1 MNHLFHLYAFYLL
14 AALAIGIYRQWV
26 DGKLSLYNK
35 LVFAPILIIFT
46 AVDIFLNY
54 TLLVLIFGLPEKNDY
69 TISARFKT
77 YRTSE
82 YSYKR
87 YIANFVCDRLSE
99 IDPSGRHC

>member
-14 AALAIGIYRQWV
+14 AALAISIYRQWV

-35 LVFAPILIIFT
+35 LVFAPIIVGFT
-46 AVDIFLNY
+46 VLDVFFNY
-54 TLLVLIFGLPEKNDY
+54 TLLVLLFGLPDKTDH

-82 YSYKR
+82 YAYKR